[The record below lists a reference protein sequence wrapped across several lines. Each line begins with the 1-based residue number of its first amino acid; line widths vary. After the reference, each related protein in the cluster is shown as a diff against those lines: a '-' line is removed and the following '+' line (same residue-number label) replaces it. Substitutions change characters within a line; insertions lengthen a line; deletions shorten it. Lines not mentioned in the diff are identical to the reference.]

1 MKRIVHL
8 EIETSA
14 PTETVPAGETAIA
27 CNDKADLFAHRL
39 TKNPLKVTC
48 ELCKKHEPAPLDLTG
63 LTDQQAS
70 HVRKV
75 FPEQRVEMAK
85 FLREGTAVFIHPQI
99 VCVGDVPP
107 YAIAVVSLP
116 EFWIDCANS
125 VAEGEA
131 QALALVLKVI
141 Q

>member
-8 EIETSA
+8 EIETCS
-14 PTETVPAGETAIA
+14 PTEISAAGTTAIA
-27 CNDKADLFAHRL
+27 CNNQADHFAYRL
-39 TKNPLKVTC
+39 TRNPQKVTC
-48 ELCKKHEPAPLDLTG
+48 ELCKKHQPAPLDLSG
-63 LTDQQAS
+63 LTDLQAS

-85 FLREGTAVFIHPQI
+85 FLREGTAVFVHPQNE
-99 VCVGDVPP
+99 CVGDVPP
-107 YAIAVVSLP
+107 YAIAVVSVP

-131 QALALVLKVI
+131 QALALGLKAI